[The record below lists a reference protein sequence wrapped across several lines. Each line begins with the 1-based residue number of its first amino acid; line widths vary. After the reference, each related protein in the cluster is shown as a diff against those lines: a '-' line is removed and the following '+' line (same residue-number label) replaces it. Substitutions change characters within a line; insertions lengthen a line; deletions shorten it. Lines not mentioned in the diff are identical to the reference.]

1 MQMIKLYI
9 IIKLPWFTSGLNYC
23 IKWQLTVDAKKSKT
37 MTIQNNPSKM
47 NKSCIKWKGKL
58 HENEY
63 DYTYIPLWLLC

>member
-1 MQMIKLYI
+1 MQMIKLHI
-9 IIKLPWFTSGLNYC
+9 IIKLLHKRFTSGLNYC
-23 IKWQLTVDAKKSKT
+23 IKWPLAVDAKKSKT

-63 DYTYIPLWLLC
+63 DYDYIS